1 MKKSYKLKRMKQN
14 AKLRAA
20 ERFGLDLSNRDL
32 AMLVR
37 QIRYQ
42 ESIFVMR
49 STKRVSLHIVEHNGT
64 KMPVVYDKQ
73 RGALITILPRQVL
86 GKWMGYPHVQKKIKE
101 RENELCMGVS
111 KQ

>member
-1 MKKSYKLKRMKQN
+1 VQESKKLKHMKQK

-64 KMPVVYDKQ
+64 SMPVVYDKH
-73 RGALITILPRQVL
+73 RGAIVTILPRQVL
-86 GKWMGYPHVQKKIKE
+86 KKWLGWTHVQKK
-101 RENELCMGVS
+101 LQGV
-111 KQ
+111 

>member
-1 MKKSYKLKRMKQN
+1 MHQNKKLKRMKQK

-32 AMLVR
+32 AMIVR

-64 KMPVVYDKQ
+64 KLPVVYDKN
-73 RGALITILPRQVL
+73 RGALVTILPVQVL
-86 GKWMGYPHVQKKIKE
+86 TKWMNYKHVRKK
-101 RENELCMGVS
+101 LQGA
-111 KQ
+111 

>member
-1 MKKSYKLKRMKQN
+1 MAHPSKKLKRMKQK

-20 ERFGLDLSNRDL
+20 ERFGLELSDRDL
-32 AMLVR
+32 AMIVR

-49 STKRVSLHIVEHNGT
+49 STKRVSLHIVKHNGT
-64 KMPVVYDKQ
+64 SMPVVYDKH

-86 GKWMGYPHVQKKIKE
+86 RKWLNYPHVQKK
-101 RENELCMGVS
+101 LQGV
-111 KQ
+111 